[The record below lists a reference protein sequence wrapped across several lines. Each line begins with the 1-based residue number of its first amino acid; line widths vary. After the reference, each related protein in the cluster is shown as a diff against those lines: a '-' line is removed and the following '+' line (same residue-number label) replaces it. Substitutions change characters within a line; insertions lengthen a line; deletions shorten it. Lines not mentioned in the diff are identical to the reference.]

1 MKTKNTSKISENRG
15 TESFIHVATS
25 NDESTH
31 NIGITSDGAAYTWG
45 KSNSLGQLG
54 RDGKKNKPQKALFS
68 NPATIEASKTNRSN
82 GKDSIQPKLIQ
93 TKAVKGY
100 VGGTKDAGHSA
111 ILDENGYLWFTGCD
125 RWQQLGLGS
134 STAGAAGYTWTA
146 LWQETF
152 QRNDHLRDLM
162 KSKTNTNDGIEIRD
176 VAIGGDHTLVLS
188 NNKKDVFS
196 FGKGREGQLGLQSEK
211 PFVSSPVHAKA
222 LSSTKDEI
230 AAVCAV
236 RHCSFTV
243 DDRGNLLKSSGK
255 CKQWNSEF
263 MTKVLKHCQEGA
275 RKDGLI
281 AKEESR

>member
-1 MKTKNTSKISENRG
+1 MERKTALKINSEKRETKFFTS
-15 TESFIHVATS
+15 VATS

-31 NIGITSDGAAYTWG
+31 NIGITSDGIAYTWG

-54 RDGKKNKPQKALFS
+54 RDGKKNTPQQALFS
-68 NPATIEASKTNRSN
+68 DPIQATCN
-82 GKDSIQPKLIQ
+82 GKGEKSKQTKLIQ
-93 TKAVKGY
+93 TKAAKGF
-100 VGGTKDAGHSA
+100 VGGTTDAGHSA

-134 STAGAAGYTWTA
+134 SAAGAAGYTWTA

-152 QRNDHLRDLM
+152 QRNDHLRVLM

-188 NNKKDVFS
+188 NNRKDVFS

-236 RHCSFTV
+236 RHCSFTL

-255 CKQWNSEF
+255 CKRWNSEF

-275 RKDGLI
+275 RMDGLI
-281 AKEESR
+281 ANDGSR